1 MLIDFWSCKHFKSN
15 KTIFGF
21 SFRIIG
27 LYDVVVHVKK
37 MLSRELLNLCRI
49 TLLKHASYGKQS
61 FKNNSDLQCHT
72 KITLTFRPSVND
84 NGKFVFL
91 ILLDGGN
98 ASVWPQVW
106 KLVIWRHRVATLR
119 GRKWGST
126 YHEPSVEYFNNWQN
140 LLDKWHDLERPWNGH
155 TAWRQM
161 KWRQTTQRWVEIIRT
176 ITIVKYRQKTRLSF
190 QCAKRLDL
198 KFRQSPVG
206 YEN

>member
-1 MLIDFWSCKHFKSN
+1 MSGSMNLHDPFISWNCRGRSNVLKWRYHHMMLIDFWSCKHFKSN

-37 MLSRELLNLCRI
+37 MLSREFLNLCRI
-49 TLLKHASYGKQS
+49 TLLKHASCGKQS

-106 KLVIWRHRVATLR
+106 KLFFILLWYDATE
-119 GRKWGST
+119 SQ
-126 YHEPSVEYFNNWQN
+126 H
-140 LLDKWHDLERPWNGH
+140 
-155 TAWRQM
+155 
-161 KWRQTTQRWVEIIRT
+161 
-176 ITIVKYRQKTRLSF
+176 
-190 QCAKRLDL
+190 
-198 KFRQSPVG
+198 
-206 YEN
+206 